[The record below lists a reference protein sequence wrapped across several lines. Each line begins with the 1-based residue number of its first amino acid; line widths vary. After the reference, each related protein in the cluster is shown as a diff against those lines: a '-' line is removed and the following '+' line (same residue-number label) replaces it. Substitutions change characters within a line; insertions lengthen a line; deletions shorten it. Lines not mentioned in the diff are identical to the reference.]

1 MSASEVKAASSESAP
16 SDLMIQVEGLH
27 KRYGLFRSVPA
38 LNGVDLQIKRGEIF
52 GLIGPNGSGK
62 TTLMG
67 CMLALLRPTEGKVRV
82 QGLPPDDRGVRS
94 QTGFLPERP
103 NFDAWMTAQQF
114 VSYHHELAHRPR
126 ATRKQ
131 DVEAALTEV
140 ELEPAA
146 WNRRIKKFSRG
157 MLQRLGLAQMLIGK
171 PTLCLL
177 DEPASGMDPLGVN
190 LVRRLLLK
198 WKEEGVTVI
207 VNSHHLAEV
216 ERVCDRVAFIR
227 NGKIE
232 RITELGEG
240 STHVLIVRWQNLPDM
255 QSPDMKTRDMKTPD
269 MESALETV
277 AQSVHGGVSDISHE
291 GARFTLPDRSV
302 APLLIK
308 ALIEAGVPV
317 EEVTIERANLE
328 GLFLEGTDGE

>member
-1 MSASEVKAASSESAP
+1 MSASETRASAG
-16 SDLMIQVEGLH
+16 DLIIQVEGLH
-27 KRYGLFRSVPA
+27 KRYGLLKSVPA
-38 LNGVDLQIKRGEIF
+38 LNGIDLEIRRGEIF

-67 CMLALLRPTEGKVRV
+67 CLLALLRPTEGRVRV
-82 QGLPPDDRGVRS
+82 NGLPPDDRGVRS
-94 QTGFLPERP
+94 HTGFLPERP
-103 NFDAWMTAQQF
+103 NFDAWMTPVQF
-114 VSYHHELAHRPR
+114 VSYHHELARRPR

-131 DVEAALTEV
+131 DVEKALTEV
-140 ELEPAA
+140 ELETDA

-157 MLQRLGLAQMLIGK
+157 MLQRLGLAQMLVGS

-177 DEPASGMDPLGVN
+177 DEPASGMDPLGVT

-232 RITELGEG
+232 RITELGAG
-240 STHVLIVRWQNLPDM
+240 STHVLIVRWQNSL
-255 QSPDMKTRDMKTPD
+255 D
-269 MESALETV
+269 MEPILQEI
-277 AQSVHGGVSDISHE
+277 AQRLHGGVSDISHE

-302 APLLIK
+302 APELIK
-308 ALIEAGVPV
+308 ALIEAGIPV
-317 EEVTIERANLE
+317 EEVTNERANLE
-328 GLFLEGTDGE
+328 GLFLEGAGGE